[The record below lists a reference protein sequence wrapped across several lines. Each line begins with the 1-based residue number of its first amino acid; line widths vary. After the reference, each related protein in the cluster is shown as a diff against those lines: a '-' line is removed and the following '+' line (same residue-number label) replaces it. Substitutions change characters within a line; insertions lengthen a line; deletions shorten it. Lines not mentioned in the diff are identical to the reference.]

1 MSHPPAPHPHVLRT
15 AAATAAVMVAAA
27 VIVAVHITPWA
38 LLAWP
43 LSALALLAVLPTR
56 HTRPSTGHGEDH
68 QVPEQPYDVELDL
81 TDDDHLVE
89 ETPSVFEA
97 DHIGPAPSQ
106 DPAAPVPDGYADR
119 GVAETGP

>member
-1 MSHPPAPHPHVLRT
+1 MSDPTPHPHVLRT
-15 AAATAAVMVAAA
+15 AAAATAVMAAAA
-27 VIVAVHITPWA
+27 VLVAVHAPWA

-43 LSALALLAVLPTR
+43 AAALALLALFSAR
-56 HTRPSTGHGEDH
+56 HAHPPTGHGEDH

-89 ETPSVFEA
+89 ETPSIFEA
-97 DHIGPAPSQ
+97 DHIGPSPSQ
-106 DPAAPVPDGYADR
+106 DPAGVLPAPAYPDR